1 MHEAINNMAILSIF
15 TDRRPLDRKRT
26 IIMKN
31 YEEAGT
37 HMIYQTILLFT
48 LYSFLGW
55 VSETVYCSVPAGKFI
70 NRGFLNGPFCPV
82 YGIGALLVVSFLKPF
97 QSNILLLFLCGIVVT
112 SVLEYITAFLLEK
125 MFHTKWWDYSE
136 HKFNIH
142 GRVCLLNSVLF
153 GILSVFVMEILHPF
167 LLSMLEH
174 LPEWT
179 VIGLTAGFSVYFI
192 VDTVITVRSILQLN
206 EKLEKLH
213 GMLDELTRHKEAY
226 KEKLHNKLTDL
237 DQETRAAA
245 QQKINK
251 LSAALEEFAQNN
263 KFSYQRLLQAFPHM
277 KSIRHTEMLEKIK
290 NAVKSKLQE
299 RK

>member
-1 MHEAINNMAILSIF
+1 
-15 TDRRPLDRKRT
+15 
-26 IIMKN
+26 
-31 YEEAGT
+31 
-37 HMIYQTILLFT
+37 MIYQIILLFT

-55 VSETVYCSVPAGKFI
+55 ISETVYCSIPAGKFI

-97 QSNILLLFLCGIVVT
+97 QSNILLLFLCGVIVT
-112 SVLEYITAFLLEK
+112 SVLEYLTAFLLEK
-125 MFHTKWWDYSE
+125 LFHTKWWDYSE
-136 HKFNIH
+136 HRFNIH

-153 GILSVFVMEILHPF
+153 GILSVFVMKILHPF
-167 LLSMLEH
+167 LLSVLEY

-179 VIGLTAGFSVYFI
+179 AIGLAAAFCVYFI
-192 VDTVITVRSILQLN
+192 VDTVITVRSIFQLN

-213 GMLDELTRHKEAY
+213 GMLDELTRHKEEY

-251 LSAALEEFAQNN
+251 LSAALEEFVQNN

-277 KSIRHTEMLEKIK
+277 KSIRHTEMLEKVR
-290 NAVKSKLQE
+290 NAVKSKIQE